1 MNIETFCL
9 IVGILTVI
17 DFCVFI
23 FGWEDNDSKL
33 FWFSLVALAVG
44 IFLFIYPLNRIE
56 KSPYE
61 RPDKPYVTREIM
73 CLADNNMISGRIYL
87 RSGYINENHHYLYG
101 YKTASGGMKTQKV
114 RADTAV
120 VFFNDDIEPCAK
132 WYEETRRLWFLTDTR
147 ITCDIYVPTDS
158 LAADYTIDLQ

>member
-1 MNIETFCL
+1 MNIGTFMLLDGLFMGVAFITLLC
-9 IVGILTVI
+9 GAF
-17 DFCVFI
+17 DDNNKI
-23 FGWEDNDSKL
+23 FGIS
-33 FWFSLVALAVG
+33 FAALIIGV
-44 IFLFIYPLNRIE
+44 FLFFYPLIDIQ

-61 RPDKPYVTREIM
+61 RPDKPYVTHEIM
-73 CLADNNMISGRIYL
+73 CLADNNMLSGRIYL

-120 VFFNDDIEPCAK
+120 VYFNDDVNPSAK

>member
-1 MNIETFCL
+1 MSIGAWM
-9 IVGILTVI
+9 VLTVI
-17 DFCVFI
+17 CMI
-23 FGWEDNDSKL
+23 
-33 FWFSLVALAVG
+33 VALFGFLICWVEDSYKGTGIWFAVLIIG
-44 IFLFIYPLNRIE
+44 FFLCLYPACRIE
-56 KSPYE
+56 KTPYE
-61 RPDKPYVTREIM
+61 RPDKPYVTHEIM
-73 CLADNNMISGRIYL
+73 CLADNNMLSGRIYL

-120 VFFNDDIEPCAK
+120 VYFNDDVNPSAK